1 MKVKVTIL
9 DGQGLPMTVI
19 VEVPDNSTEAEIARL
34 IEEEERKHQCDTG

>member
-9 DGQGLPMTVI
+9 DGQGLPMTVT

-34 IEEEERKHQCDTG
+34 IAEEERKHQCATG